1 MSESDRPS
9 PRATS
14 MASARPAGRR
24 PTASQVRG
32 TNSVSNGE
40 ERAPPAEDRAPAVS
54 LATDLLTVIGRDGRF
69 KWLAPRFPPAFGYA
83 EAELLD
89 QPFISSIHLADRA
102 ATSTALEKLSQG
114 EPTLG
119 LENRFRCKDGS
130 YRRLAWT
137 AISTSEGLLYAV
149 AREITERRQ
158 PEEKRARSFAR

>member
-14 MASARPAGRR
+14 MANARPTGHR

-32 TNSVSNGE
+32 TNSVSNGAA
-40 ERAPPAEDRAPAVS
+40 RPPPAEDRAPFVS
-54 LATDLLTVIGRDGRF
+54 LATDLLTAIDGDGRF
-69 KWLAPRFPPAFGYA
+69 KWLAPRFPQAFGYT

-89 QPFISSIHLADRA
+89 QPFISFIHSADRA
-102 ATSTALEKLSQG
+102 ATSAALEKLSQG

-130 YRRLAWT
+130 YRWLAWT
-137 AISTSEGLLYAV
+137 AMATPEGLLYAV
-149 AREITERRQ
+149 ARDITVERRE
-158 PEEKRARSFAR
+158 PEEERARSL